1 MIIQNVEYLWRKG
14 YWNTITTHCD
24 QEVPHLALLGP
35 NRVHLLL
42 QAHLHL
48 PNQRRVLLLLL
59 TNQRPVFT
67 WSRTLSPARRPSR
80 AIRHAVVTRSGR
92 WVCSML
98 ACSWYLRQQ
107 AAVSS
112 W

>member
-1 MIIQNVEYLWRKG
+1 MELLTVTRRSRILPCWDLTVSTSFSRLTSTCPIRDEYCR
-14 YWNTITTHCD
+14 
-24 QEVPHLALLGP
+24 
-35 NRVHLLL
+35 
-42 QAHLHL
+42 
-48 PNQRRVLLLLL
+48 LL

-112 W
+112 S